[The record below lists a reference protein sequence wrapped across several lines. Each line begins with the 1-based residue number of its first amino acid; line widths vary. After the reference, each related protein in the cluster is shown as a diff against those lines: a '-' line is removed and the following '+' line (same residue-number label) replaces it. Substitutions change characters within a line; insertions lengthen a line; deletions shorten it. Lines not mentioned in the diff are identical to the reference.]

1 MAKVN
6 IYILASHRCPII
18 EAQSYFF
25 KRMKNKDKVKIYFL
39 CTGSECYGW
48 GTEPIYHKYCKELN
62 DAGVETV
69 IAVTNGG
76 DNYMQ
81 KIEYAQTQESQY
93 SLSMDEDLWF
103 NENVLDYMIDNAHI
117 LDDIQN
123 LAMSPLLSNGIPT
136 CEMFCDDFMS
146 TEEKNEVFN
155 MMAETHIPSMWG
167 ANYEHLNQATCYS
180 DGVWNPD
187 KYYSLVAKIQH
198 FYKGIHPVRV
208 NYQLNRRI
216 NDIILNKWDKF
227 INVPTDAL
235 MAERSQRPYLCN
247 SVFMIKTDVW
257 RSIIA
262 NKSLFRDPFDEVPLN
277 IYREQNN
284 LNWVFIRNGYCLH
297 MIYNTV
303 GQKQYED
310 ELMAQC
316 VRKIRS

>member
-1 MAKVN
+1 
-6 IYILASHRCPII
+6 
-18 EAQSYFF
+18 
-25 KRMKNKDKVKIYFL
+25 
-39 CTGSECYGW
+39 
-48 GTEPIYHKYCKELN
+48 
-62 DAGVETV
+62 
-69 IAVTNGG
+69 
-76 DNYMQ
+76 
-81 KIEYAQTQESQY
+81 
-93 SLSMDEDLWF
+93 
-103 NENVLDYMIDNAHI
+103 
-117 LDDIQN
+117 
-123 LAMSPLLSNGIPT
+123 
-136 CEMFCDDFMS
+136 
-146 TEEKNEVFN
+146 

-187 KYYSLVAKIQH
+187 KYYSLVAQIQH
-198 FYKGIHPVRV
+198 FYKGIHPVRI

-216 NDIILNKWDKF
+216 NDIILNKWDEF

-235 MAERSQRPYLCN
+235 RAERSQRPYLCN

-277 IYREQNN
+277 IYREKNN